1 MDDMHARVP
10 VDRVAV
16 WVTGPGEHF
25 IPRKRVQT
33 NDSDAPIAIRQFTA
47 VERNADG
54 FIDLTGRRVGR
65 FTVLGISRDFTRQW
79 VVRCECGRYSTRK
92 AKSVKNPANTQDRCE
107 HCRHLAFIKREEH
120 WRRTGRDAD
129 IRDF

>member
-1 MDDMHARVP
+1 MDDIHARVP
-10 VDRVAV
+10 VNRVAV

-25 IPRKRVQT
+25 NPRKRVQT
-33 NDSDAPIAIRQFTA
+33 NDSEAPIETRPFTS
-47 VERNADG
+47 VERNAEG

-65 FTVLGISRDFTRQW
+65 LTVLGIAREFTRQW
-79 VVRCECGRYSTRK
+79 VVRCDCGRYTTRTAK
-92 AKSVKNPANTQDRCE
+92 AIKNPGNTQDRCE
-107 HCRHLAFIKREEH
+107 HCRHLAFLKREYF